1 MSFDILKYLRVHFL
15 KIDGGIVRDIHENP
29 VSRAKLEAIGRVCSV
44 IGVRSIAQ
52 FVESADSLKILT
64 NSGIDFAQGF
74 GVARPHSI
82 DLLQ

>member
-1 MSFDILKYLRVHFL
+1 LLECIRV
-15 KIDGGIVRDIHENP
+15 
-29 VSRAKLEAIGRVCSV
+29 SV
-44 IGVRSIAQ
+44 AQ
-52 FVESADSLKILT
+52 FVENADSLKILT